1 MHEALLVPEVVLHIF
16 AHVNEIGEPSYA
28 ERTLSRQT
36 LAALATTCKTFYE
49 PAMDFLWSD
58 MKRLLPLL
66 GCVTR
71 LHPMIYPTTQQSW
84 SRGIEPLSELERSQ
98 FLRHSCR
105 VRTMSVSS
113 DDDFHLLRS
122 FPYDTCV
129 FPKLHSLSW
138 VTIFTR
144 YLRFFLSPTLRS
156 CYIAILQPDLA
167 RHSIGTRC
175 PALEGLD
182 IVTMGTVSQAPHL
195 SETICSCKALVRLQC
210 PPLNSAAWKHLSTV
224 PTLLNMSIYQESF
237 SGSLSRL
244 DTHNLNFSTFLNVTT
259 LRFCFAP
266 ITDIIAVIQHSEFP
280 SLKEFELVDH
290 ILPGAE
296 LLPLLR
302 ALSQCKA
309 CNTLENIAIYD
320 DDPEVDEPSANS
332 FAVTRELLCFTQLRS
347 LRLYLDCS
355 INPDNVSLFEAMS
368 SWPQIR
374 SLSLSDPHRRPP
386 QVTFRGLFAALSQCP
401 HLHALHVEI
410 DVANIDI
417 DPKAE
422 SFQHTSLK
430 SIGYYSS
437 PAANAEAVARIIFTM
452 LPNLQLADTWGDVN
466 THLKFLKASS
476 SLQGT
481 DGG

>member
-1 MHEALLVPEVVLHIF
+1 MANAISVPDVHI
-16 AHVNEIGEPSYA
+16 P
-28 ERTLSRQT
+28 
-36 LAALATTCKTFYE
+36 
-49 PAMDFLWSD
+49 
-58 MKRLLPLL
+58 
-66 GCVTR
+66 
-71 LHPMIYPTTQQSW
+71 
-84 SRGIEPLSELERSQ
+84 
-98 FLRHSCR
+98 
-105 VRTMSVSS
+105 
-113 DDDFHLLRS
+113 
-122 FPYDTCV
+122 
-129 FPKLHSLSW
+129 
-138 VTIFTR
+138 
-144 YLRFFLSPTLRS
+144 
-156 CYIAILQPDLA
+156 
-167 RHSIGTRC
+167 RC

-182 IVTMGTVSQAPHL
+182 IVTMGTVAQAPHL
-195 SETICSCKALVRLQC
+195 SETIRSCKALVRLQC

-224 PTLLNMSIYQESF
+224 PTLLNVSIYQESF

-244 DTHNLNFSTFLNVTT
+244 DTHNLSFSTFLNVTT
-259 LRFCFAP
+259 LRFRLVP
-266 ITDIIAVIQHSEFP
+266 ITDIIAVIQHSEFL

-347 LRLYLDCS
+347 LRLYVGCS
-355 INPDNVSLFEAMS
+355 TNPDNVSLFEAMS

-386 QVTFRGLFAALSQCP
+386 QVTFRGLFAALSQYL

-410 DVANIDI
+410 DAANIDI

-437 PAANAEAVARIIFTM
+437 PAANAEAVARIIFIM
-452 LPNLQLADTWGDVN
+452 LPNVQLADTWGDVN
-466 THLKFLKASS
+466 THLQSLKASS
-476 SLQGT
+476 SLQGA